1 MSYFTRRF
9 LQKWDESA
17 HPRGKTTPASNSG
30 SFKPA
35 GPAPLQGD
43 LFENVFRSALG
54 NRGPLSITG
63 NIDRDLSVSGRRA
76 RDVLEYHADRRNLT
90 RIVPVT
96 GKHPSWD
103 LGIVYSRRGYA
114 DVPNYVYYTDEA
126 GRLVTESARDFVN
139 THAGKLDPIPDIAPD
154 RVLADLVGFVN
165 WPL

>member
-1 MSYFTRRF
+1 MSYFTRRL

-43 LFENVFRSALG
+43 LFANVFRAAVE

-63 NIDRDLSVSGRRA
+63 HIDRDLATSGHRA
-76 RDVLEYHADRRNLT
+76 SNVLEYHADRRNLT
-90 RIVPVT
+90 RLMPEV
-96 GKHPSWD
+96 GKHQNWD
-103 LGIVYSRRGYA
+103 LGIVYPRRGYA
-114 DVPNYVYYTDEA
+114 DVPTYVYYTDDV